1 MNDIVE
7 TTTNNDFLDY
17 CQAWCD
23 KNNIGTLSNELI
35 EEKSICIPKEGL
47 TLVNH
52 YLASKY
58 FPVLDGIFFNGD
70 KLVTERRGKYNISQ
84 DKTRLVFIYRN
95 GDTYLTRNSK
105 KTVEELEASGYRRMK
120 HDYEVYV
127 PLQPG
132 ETIVDPELKRKWD
145 NIMKD
150 AE

>member
-1 MNDIVE
+1 MVIHI
-7 TTTNNDFLDY
+7 L
-17 CQAWCD
+17 
-23 KNNIGTLSNELI
+23 
-35 EEKSICIPKEGL
+35 
-47 TLVNH
+47 H
-52 YLASKY
+52 
-58 FPVLDGIFFNGD
+58 
-70 KLVTERRGKYNISQ
+70 VTA
-84 DKTRLVFIYRN
+84 
-95 GDTYLTRNSK
+95 K